1 MCDIYFTIL
10 HFLLFCFY
18 VNIVESFILRRNPF
32 YQGTIT
38 SMSEQELPKSTADE
52 SEAVSTDVVEEI
64 NESQSDESAPEGTE
78 ATETDKKSKDV
89 KLTVNTEDNLELHSL
104 SFRDRQRAK
113 RARIKKHME
122 SMTKGQKF
130 GYILSY
136 YKGRIILGLILLAI
150 CIALP
155 VTIYK
160 KSRPVAL
167 SYCIVNSPEPSAVDT
182 SFVDEYLDFYNLNGA
197 YQLESDV
204 TVHLDKDTYLEEY
217 SQNSSASIYT
227 ELPML
232 CFNGFYDV
240 MIMDEKG
247 LEYCAMQEIIYPL
260 RNYLPA
266 EIYSEVESR
275 ICTADDNDGVN
286 VPFAI
291 DISDT
296 NFAKGLNLG
305 YDKVYLGFPGNTERN
320 YINAKR
326 MLKFILHLD
335 IDTETTY

>member
-1 MCDIYFTIL
+1 MNTDAEAKD
-10 HFLLFCFY
+10 
-18 VNIVESFILRRNPF
+18 VESKDAEAKNTEAKDTEAKDAETK
-32 YQGTIT
+32 GT
-38 SMSEQELPKSTADE
+38 E
-52 SEAVSTDVVEEI
+52 SEKDSAGS
-64 NESQSDESAPEGTE
+64 SSAP
-78 ATETDKKSKDV
+78 S
-89 KLTVNTEDNLELHSL
+89 VNTEDNLELHSL
-104 SFRDRQRAK
+104 SFRERQRARRQRLK
-113 RARIKKHME
+113 DHME
-122 SMTKGQKF
+122 GMTAGQKA

-136 YKGRIILGLILLAI
+136 YKGKIILAIIILAV

-167 SYCIVNSPEPSAVDT
+167 SYCIINSPEPSAVDT
-182 SFVDEYLDFYNLNGA
+182 SFIDEYLDFYNLNGA
-197 YQLESDV
+197 YQIHNDL

-217 SQNSSASIYT
+217 SQNSSASVYT

-232 CFNGFYDV
+232 CFNGYYDI

-260 RNYLPA
+260 KTYLPA
-266 EIYSEVESR
+266 DIYSQISDR
-275 ICTADDNDGVN
+275 ICTADDNDGVT

-296 NFAKGLNLG
+296 DFAKGLNLG
-305 YDKVYLGFPGNTERN
+305 YDKVYLGFPGNTEQN

-326 MLKFILHLD
+326 MVKFILHLD
-335 IDTETTY
+335 IDTETTF

>member
-1 MCDIYFTIL
+1 MNTDAEAKD
-10 HFLLFCFY
+10 
-18 VNIVESFILRRNPF
+18 VESKDAEAKNAEAKDAEAK
-32 YQGTIT
+32 GTEGEKD
-38 SMSEQELPKSTADE
+38 SAGSS
-52 SEAVSTDVVEEI
+52 
-64 NESQSDESAPEGTE
+64 SAP
-78 ATETDKKSKDV
+78 S
-89 KLTVNTEDNLELHSL
+89 VNTEDNLELHSL
-104 SFRDRQRAK
+104 SFRERQRARRQRLK
-113 RARIKKHME
+113 DHME
-122 SMTKGQKF
+122 GMTAGQKA

-136 YKGRIILGLILLAI
+136 YKGKIILAIIILAV

-197 YQLESDV
+197 YQIHNDL

-217 SQNSSASIYT
+217 SQNSSASVYT

-232 CFNGFYDV
+232 CFNGYYDI

-260 RNYLPA
+260 KTYLPA
-266 EIYSEVESR
+266 DIYSQISDR
-275 ICTADDNDGVN
+275 ICTADDNDGVT

-296 NFAKGLNLG
+296 DFAKGLNLG
-305 YDKVYLGFPGNTERN
+305 YDKVYLGFPGNTEQN

-326 MLKFILHLD
+326 MVKFILHLD
-335 IDTETTY
+335 IDTETTF

>member
-1 MCDIYFTIL
+1 
-10 HFLLFCFY
+10 
-18 VNIVESFILRRNPF
+18 
-32 YQGTIT
+32 
-38 SMSEQELPKSTADE
+38 MSDQEKSTNNEQKASTDTTKEIKKSQSNESVPEDTKETE
-52 SEAVSTDVVEEI
+52 SEKD
-64 NESQSDESAPEGTE
+64 
-78 ATETDKKSKDV
+78 SKDA
-89 KLTVNTEDNLELHSL
+89 KPTVNTEDNLELHSL

-113 RARIKKHME
+113 RARLKEHMDGM
-122 SMTKGQKF
+122 SKGQKF

-136 YKGRIILGLILLAI
+136 YKGKIILGLILLAI
-150 CIALP
+150 CIAIP

-167 SYCIVNSPEPSAVDT
+167 SYCIVNAPEPSAVDT

-232 CFNGFYDV
+232 CFNGYYDV

-275 ICTADDNDGVN
+275 ICSADDNDGVN

-291 DISDT
+291 NISDT
-296 NFAKGLNLG
+296 DFAKGLKLG

-335 IDTETTY
+335 IDTETTYQ

>member
-1 MCDIYFTIL
+1 MNTDAEAKD
-10 HFLLFCFY
+10 
-18 VNIVESFILRRNPF
+18 VESKDAEAKNTEAKDTEAKDAETK
-32 YQGTIT
+32 GT
-38 SMSEQELPKSTADE
+38 E
-52 SEAVSTDVVEEI
+52 SEKDSAGS
-64 NESQSDESAPEGTE
+64 SSAP
-78 ATETDKKSKDV
+78 S
-89 KLTVNTEDNLELHSL
+89 VNTEDNLELHSL
-104 SFRDRQRAK
+104 SFRERQRARRQRLK
-113 RARIKKHME
+113 DHMKG
-122 SMTKGQKF
+122 MTAGQKA

-136 YKGRIILGLILLAI
+136 YKGKIILAIILLAV

-197 YQLESDV
+197 YQIHNDL

-217 SQNSSASIYT
+217 SQNSSASVYT

-232 CFNGFYDV
+232 CFNGYYDI

-260 RNYLPA
+260 KTYLPA
-266 EIYSEVESR
+266 DIYSQISDR
-275 ICTADDNDGVN
+275 ICTADDNDGVT

-296 NFAKGLNLG
+296 DFAKGLNLG
-305 YDKVYLGFPGNTERN
+305 YDKVYLGFPGNTEQN
-320 YINAKR
+320 YTNAKR
-326 MLKFILHLD
+326 MVKFILHLD
-335 IDTETTY
+335 IDTETTF

>member
-1 MCDIYFTIL
+1 MNTDAEAKD
-10 HFLLFCFY
+10 
-18 VNIVESFILRRNPF
+18 VESKDAEAKN
-32 YQGTIT
+32 TEAKDT
-38 SMSEQELPKSTADE
+38 EAKDAE
-52 SEAVSTDVVEEI
+52 SEKDSAGS
-64 NESQSDESAPEGTE
+64 SSAP
-78 ATETDKKSKDV
+78 S
-89 KLTVNTEDNLELHSL
+89 VNTEDNLELHSL
-104 SFRDRQRAK
+104 SFRERQRARRQRLK
-113 RARIKKHME
+113 DHME
-122 SMTKGQKF
+122 GMTAGQKA

-136 YKGRIILGLILLAI
+136 YKGKIILAIILLAV

-197 YQLESDV
+197 YQIHNDL

-217 SQNSSASIYT
+217 SQNSSASVYT

-232 CFNGFYDV
+232 CFNGYYDI

-260 RNYLPA
+260 KTYLPA
-266 EIYSEVESR
+266 DIYSQISDR
-275 ICTADDNDGVN
+275 ICTADDNDGVT

-296 NFAKGLNLG
+296 DFAKGLNLG
-305 YDKVYLGFPGNTERN
+305 YDKVYLGFPGNTEQN

-326 MLKFILHLD
+326 MVKFILHLD
-335 IDTETTY
+335 IDTETTF

>member
-1 MCDIYFTIL
+1 MNTDAEAKDAEAKNT
-10 HFLLFCFY
+10 
-18 VNIVESFILRRNPF
+18 EAKDTEAKDAETK
-32 YQGTIT
+32 GT
-38 SMSEQELPKSTADE
+38 E
-52 SEAVSTDVVEEI
+52 SEKDSAGS
-64 NESQSDESAPEGTE
+64 SSAP
-78 ATETDKKSKDV
+78 S
-89 KLTVNTEDNLELHSL
+89 VNTEDNLELHSL
-104 SFRDRQRAK
+104 SFRERQRARRQRLK
-113 RARIKKHME
+113 DHME
-122 SMTKGQKF
+122 GMTAGQKA

-136 YKGRIILGLILLAI
+136 YKGKIILAIILLAVF
-150 CIALP
+150 IALP

-197 YQLESDV
+197 YQIHNDL

-217 SQNSSASIYT
+217 SQNSSASVYT

-232 CFNGFYDV
+232 CFNGYYDI

-260 RNYLPA
+260 KTYLPA
-266 EIYSEVESR
+266 DIYSQISDR
-275 ICTADDNDGVN
+275 ICTADDNDGVT

-296 NFAKGLNLG
+296 DFAKGLNLG
-305 YDKVYLGFPGNTERN
+305 YDKVYLGFPGNTEQN

-326 MLKFILHLD
+326 MVKFILHLD
-335 IDTETTY
+335 IDTETTF

>member
-1 MCDIYFTIL
+1 MNTDA
-10 HFLLFCFY
+10 
-18 VNIVESFILRRNPF
+18 ESKDAEAKDAEAKNTEAKDAEAK
-32 YQGTIT
+32 GTEGEKD
-38 SMSEQELPKSTADE
+38 SAGSS
-52 SEAVSTDVVEEI
+52 
-64 NESQSDESAPEGTE
+64 SAP
-78 ATETDKKSKDV
+78 S
-89 KLTVNTEDNLELHSL
+89 VNTEDNLELHSL
-104 SFRDRQRAK
+104 SFRERQRARRQRLK
-113 RARIKKHME
+113 DHME
-122 SMTKGQKF
+122 GMTAGQKA

-136 YKGRIILGLILLAI
+136 YKGKIILAIIILAV

-197 YQLESDV
+197 YQIHNDL

-217 SQNSSASIYT
+217 SQNSSASVYT

-232 CFNGFYDV
+232 CFNGYYDI

-260 RNYLPA
+260 KTYLPA
-266 EIYSEVESR
+266 DIYSQISDR
-275 ICTADDNDGVN
+275 ICTADDNDGVT

-296 NFAKGLNLG
+296 DFAKGLNLG
-305 YDKVYLGFPGNTERN
+305 YDKVYLGFPGNTEQN

-326 MLKFILHLD
+326 MVKFILHLD
-335 IDTETTY
+335 IDTETTF

>member
-1 MCDIYFTIL
+1 
-10 HFLLFCFY
+10 
-18 VNIVESFILRRNPF
+18 
-32 YQGTIT
+32 
-38 SMSEQELPKSTADE
+38 MSEQEKSTNIE
-52 SEAVSTDVVEEI
+52 PEAVSTDVTEETK
-64 NESQSDESAPEGTE
+64 ESQN
-78 ATETDKKSKDV
+78 KKPTV
-89 KLTVNTEDNLELHSL
+89 KTEDNLELHNL

-113 RARIKKHME
+113 RARIKEHME
-122 SMTKGQKF
+122 GMTKGQKF

-136 YKGRIILGLILLAI
+136 YKGKIILGLILLAI
-150 CIALP
+150 CIAIP

-275 ICTADDNDGVN
+275 VCTADDNDGVN

-296 NFAKGLNLG
+296 DFAKGLNLG
-305 YDKVYLGFPGNTERN
+305 YDKVYIGFPGNTERN

-335 IDTETTY
+335 IDTETTQ

>member
-1 MCDIYFTIL
+1 MNTDAEAK
-10 HFLLFCFY
+10 
-18 VNIVESFILRRNPF
+18 NVESKDAEAKNTEAKDTEAKDAETK
-32 YQGTIT
+32 GT
-38 SMSEQELPKSTADE
+38 E
-52 SEAVSTDVVEEI
+52 SEKDSAGS
-64 NESQSDESAPEGTE
+64 SSAP
-78 ATETDKKSKDV
+78 S
-89 KLTVNTEDNLELHSL
+89 VNTEDNLELHSL
-104 SFRDRQRAK
+104 SFRERQRARRQRLK
-113 RARIKKHME
+113 DHME
-122 SMTKGQKF
+122 GMTAGQKA

-136 YKGRIILGLILLAI
+136 YKGKIILAIILLAV

-197 YQLESDV
+197 YQIHNDL

-217 SQNSSASIYT
+217 SQNSSASVYT

-232 CFNGFYDV
+232 CFNGYYDI

-260 RNYLPA
+260 KTYLPA
-266 EIYSEVESR
+266 DIYSQISDR
-275 ICTADDNDGVN
+275 ICTADDNDGVT

-296 NFAKGLNLG
+296 DFAKGLNLG
-305 YDKVYLGFPGNTERN
+305 YDKVYLGFPGNTEQN

-326 MLKFILHLD
+326 MVKFILHLN
-335 IDTETTY
+335 IDTETTF

>member
-1 MCDIYFTIL
+1 MSKQEKSTTAEP
-10 HFLLFCFY
+10 
-18 VNIVESFILRRNPF
+18 ESASTGTSEDEIKNQLSNPVPK
-32 YQGTIT
+32 TT
-38 SMSEQELPKSTADE
+38 EDAESEQKPQGEKT
-52 SEAVSTDVVEEI
+52 I
-64 NESQSDESAPEGTE
+64 
-78 ATETDKKSKDV
+78 
-89 KLTVNTEDNLELHSL
+89 VNTEDNLELHSL

-113 RARIKKHME
+113 RARIKEHME
-122 SMTKGQKF
+122 GMTKGQKF

-150 CIALP
+150 CIAIP

-167 SYCIVNSPEPSAVDT
+167 SYCIVNSPEPSAIDT

-232 CFNGFYDV
+232 CFNGYYDV

-266 EIYSEVESR
+266 EIYSEVEPR
-275 ICTADDNDGVN
+275 ICTADDNDGVT

-296 NFAKGLNLG
+296 DFAKGLNLG
-305 YDKVYLGFPGNTERN
+305 YDKVYIGFPGNTERN

-326 MLKFILHLD
+326 MLKFVLHLD
-335 IDTETTY
+335 IDTETAY

>member
-1 MCDIYFTIL
+1 MNADAEAKD
-10 HFLLFCFY
+10 
-18 VNIVESFILRRNPF
+18 VESKDAEAKNTEAKDAETKGAETK
-32 YQGTIT
+32 GT
-38 SMSEQELPKSTADE
+38 E
-52 SEAVSTDVVEEI
+52 SEKDSAGS
-64 NESQSDESAPEGTE
+64 SSAP
-78 ATETDKKSKDV
+78 S
-89 KLTVNTEDNLELHSL
+89 VNTEDNLELHSL
-104 SFRDRQRAK
+104 SFRERQRARRQRLK
-113 RARIKKHME
+113 DHME
-122 SMTKGQKF
+122 GMTAGQKA

-136 YKGRIILGLILLAI
+136 YKGKIILAIIILAV

-197 YQLESDV
+197 YQIHNDL

-217 SQNSSASIYT
+217 SQNSSASVYT

-232 CFNGFYDV
+232 CFNGYYDI

-260 RNYLPA
+260 KTYLPA
-266 EIYSEVESR
+266 DIYSQISDR
-275 ICTADDNDGVN
+275 ICTADDNDGVT

-296 NFAKGLNLG
+296 DFAKGLNLG
-305 YDKVYLGFPGNTERN
+305 YDKVYLGFPGNTEQN

-326 MLKFILHLD
+326 MVKFILHLD
-335 IDTETTY
+335 IDTETTF

>member
-1 MCDIYFTIL
+1 MNTDAEAKD
-10 HFLLFCFY
+10 
-18 VNIVESFILRRNPF
+18 VESKDAEAKNTEVKDTEAKDAETK
-32 YQGTIT
+32 GT
-38 SMSEQELPKSTADE
+38 E
-52 SEAVSTDVVEEI
+52 SEKDSAGS
-64 NESQSDESAPEGTE
+64 SSAP
-78 ATETDKKSKDV
+78 S
-89 KLTVNTEDNLELHSL
+89 VNTEDNLELHSL
-104 SFRDRQRAK
+104 SFRERQRARRQRLK
-113 RARIKKHME
+113 DHME
-122 SMTKGQKF
+122 GMTAGQKA

-136 YKGRIILGLILLAI
+136 YKGKIILAIILLAV

-197 YQLESDV
+197 YQIHNDL

-217 SQNSSASIYT
+217 SQNSSASVYT

-232 CFNGFYDV
+232 CFNGYYDI

-260 RNYLPA
+260 KTYLPA
-266 EIYSEVESR
+266 DIYSQISDR
-275 ICTADDNDGVN
+275 ICTADDNDGVT

-296 NFAKGLNLG
+296 DFAKGLNLG
-305 YDKVYLGFPGNTERN
+305 YDKVYLGFPGNTEQN

-326 MLKFILHLD
+326 MVKFILHLN
-335 IDTETTY
+335 IDTETTF

>member
-1 MCDIYFTIL
+1 MNTDAEAKD
-10 HFLLFCFY
+10 
-18 VNIVESFILRRNPF
+18 VESKDAEAKNTEAKDAETKGAETK
-32 YQGTIT
+32 GT
-38 SMSEQELPKSTADE
+38 E
-52 SEAVSTDVVEEI
+52 SEKDSAGS
-64 NESQSDESAPEGTE
+64 SSAP
-78 ATETDKKSKDV
+78 S
-89 KLTVNTEDNLELHSL
+89 VNTEDNLELHSL
-104 SFRDRQRAK
+104 SFRERQRARRQRLK
-113 RARIKKHME
+113 DHME
-122 SMTKGQKF
+122 GMTAGQKA

-136 YKGRIILGLILLAI
+136 YKGKIILAIIILAV

-197 YQLESDV
+197 YQIHNDL

-217 SQNSSASIYT
+217 SQNSSASVYT

-232 CFNGFYDV
+232 CFNGYYDI

-260 RNYLPA
+260 KTYLPA
-266 EIYSEVESR
+266 DIYSQISDR
-275 ICTADDNDGVN
+275 ICTADDNDGVT

-296 NFAKGLNLG
+296 DFAKGLNLG
-305 YDKVYLGFPGNTERN
+305 YDKVYLGFPGNTEQN

-326 MLKFILHLD
+326 MVKFILHLD
-335 IDTETTY
+335 IDTETTF

>member
-1 MCDIYFTIL
+1 MNTDAEAKD
-10 HFLLFCFY
+10 
-18 VNIVESFILRRNPF
+18 VEAKDAEAKNTEAKDTEAKDAETK
-32 YQGTIT
+32 GT
-38 SMSEQELPKSTADE
+38 E
-52 SEAVSTDVVEEI
+52 SEKDSAGS
-64 NESQSDESAPEGTE
+64 SSAP
-78 ATETDKKSKDV
+78 S
-89 KLTVNTEDNLELHSL
+89 VNTEDNLELHSL
-104 SFRDRQRAK
+104 SFRERQRARRQRLK
-113 RARIKKHME
+113 DHME
-122 SMTKGQKF
+122 GMTAGQKA

-136 YKGRIILGLILLAI
+136 YKGKIILAIIILAV

-197 YQLESDV
+197 YQIHNDL

-217 SQNSSASIYT
+217 SQNSSASVYT

-232 CFNGFYDV
+232 CFNGYYDI

-260 RNYLPA
+260 KTYLPA
-266 EIYSEVESR
+266 DIYSQISDR
-275 ICTADDNDGVN
+275 ICTADDNDGVT

-296 NFAKGLNLG
+296 DFAKGLNLG
-305 YDKVYLGFPGNTERN
+305 YDKVYLGFPGNTEQN

-326 MLKFILHLD
+326 MVKFILHLD
-335 IDTETTY
+335 IDTETTF

>member
-1 MCDIYFTIL
+1 MNTDAEAKD
-10 HFLLFCFY
+10 
-18 VNIVESFILRRNPF
+18 VESKDAEAKNTEAKDAETK
-32 YQGTIT
+32 GT
-38 SMSEQELPKSTADE
+38 E
-52 SEAVSTDVVEEI
+52 SEKDSAGS
-64 NESQSDESAPEGTE
+64 SSAP
-78 ATETDKKSKDV
+78 S
-89 KLTVNTEDNLELHSL
+89 VNTEDNLELHSL
-104 SFRDRQRAK
+104 SFRERQRARRQRLK
-113 RARIKKHME
+113 DHME
-122 SMTKGQKF
+122 GMTAGQKA

-136 YKGRIILGLILLAI
+136 YKGKIILAIILLAV

-197 YQLESDV
+197 YQIHNDL

-217 SQNSSASIYT
+217 SQNSSASVYT

-232 CFNGFYDV
+232 CFNGYYDI

-260 RNYLPA
+260 KTYLPA
-266 EIYSEVESR
+266 DIYSQISDR
-275 ICTADDNDGVN
+275 ICTADDNDGVT

-296 NFAKGLNLG
+296 DFAKGLNLG
-305 YDKVYLGFPGNTERN
+305 YDKVYLGFPGNTEQN

-326 MLKFILHLD
+326 MVKFILHLD
-335 IDTETTY
+335 IDTETTF

>member
-1 MCDIYFTIL
+1 
-10 HFLLFCFY
+10 
-18 VNIVESFILRRNPF
+18 
-32 YQGTIT
+32 
-38 SMSEQELPKSTADE
+38 MSKQELSKSTVDE

-64 NESQSDESAPEGTE
+64 NESQSDQSAPEGTE
-78 ATETDKKSKDV
+78 KTDVENKSKDT
-89 KLTVNTEDNLELHSL
+89 KPTVNTEDNLELHSL

-113 RARIKKHME
+113 RARIKEHME
-122 SMTKGQKF
+122 GMTKGQKF

-136 YKGRIILGLILLAI
+136 YKGRIILGLVLLAI
-150 CIALP
+150 CIAIP

-217 SQNSSASIYT
+217 SQNFSASVYT

-296 NFAKGLNLG
+296 DFAKGLNLG

-320 YINAKR
+320 YVNAKR

>member
-1 MCDIYFTIL
+1 
-10 HFLLFCFY
+10 
-18 VNIVESFILRRNPF
+18 
-32 YQGTIT
+32 
-38 SMSEQELPKSTADE
+38 MSDQEKSTNTEQKASTDTTKKIKKSQSNESVPEDTKETE
-52 SEAVSTDVVEEI
+52 SEKD
-64 NESQSDESAPEGTE
+64 
-78 ATETDKKSKDV
+78 SKDA
-89 KLTVNTEDNLELHSL
+89 KPTVNTEDNLELHSL

-113 RARIKKHME
+113 RARLKEHMDGM
-122 SMTKGQKF
+122 SKGQKF

-136 YKGRIILGLILLAI
+136 YKGKIILGLILLAI
-150 CIALP
+150 CIAIP

-167 SYCIVNSPEPSAVDT
+167 SYCIVNAPEPSAVDT

-232 CFNGFYDV
+232 CFNGYYDV

-266 EIYSEVESR
+266 EIYSKVDSR
-275 ICTADDNDGVN
+275 ICSADNNDGVN

-296 NFAKGLNLG
+296 DFAKGLKLG

-335 IDTETTY
+335 IDTETTYQ

>member
-1 MCDIYFTIL
+1 MNTDAEAK
-10 HFLLFCFY
+10 
-18 VNIVESFILRRNPF
+18 NVESKDAEAKNTEAKDAEAK
-32 YQGTIT
+32 GTEGEKD
-38 SMSEQELPKSTADE
+38 SAGSS
-52 SEAVSTDVVEEI
+52 
-64 NESQSDESAPEGTE
+64 SAP
-78 ATETDKKSKDV
+78 S
-89 KLTVNTEDNLELHSL
+89 VNTEDNLELHSL
-104 SFRDRQRAK
+104 SFRERQRARRQQLK
-113 RARIKKHME
+113 DHME
-122 SMTKGQKF
+122 GMTAGQKA

-136 YKGRIILGLILLAI
+136 YKGKIILAIIILAV

-197 YQLESDV
+197 YQIHNDL

-217 SQNSSASIYT
+217 SQNSSASVYT

-232 CFNGFYDV
+232 CFNGYYDI

-260 RNYLPA
+260 KTYLPA
-266 EIYSEVESR
+266 DIYSQISDR
-275 ICTADDNDGVN
+275 ICTADDNDGVT

-296 NFAKGLNLG
+296 DFAKGLNLG
-305 YDKVYLGFPGNTERN
+305 YDKVYLGFPGNTEQN

-326 MLKFILHLD
+326 MVKFILHLD
-335 IDTETTY
+335 IDTETTF

>member
-1 MCDIYFTIL
+1 
-10 HFLLFCFY
+10 
-18 VNIVESFILRRNPF
+18 
-32 YQGTIT
+32 
-38 SMSEQELPKSTADE
+38 MSKQELSKSTVDE

-64 NESQSDESAPEGTE
+64 NESQSDQSAPEGTE
-78 ATETDKKSKDV
+78 KTDVENKSKDT
-89 KLTVNTEDNLELHSL
+89 KPTVNTEDNLELLSL

-113 RARIKKHME
+113 RARIKEHME
-122 SMTKGQKF
+122 GMTKGQKF

-136 YKGRIILGLILLAI
+136 YKGRIILGLVLLAI
-150 CIALP
+150 CIAIP

-217 SQNSSASIYT
+217 SQNSSASVYT

-296 NFAKGLNLG
+296 DFAKGLNLG

-320 YINAKR
+320 YVNAKR

>member
-1 MCDIYFTIL
+1 MNTDAEAKDI
-10 HFLLFCFY
+10 
-18 VNIVESFILRRNPF
+18 ESKDAEAKNTEAKDTESKDAETK
-32 YQGTIT
+32 GT
-38 SMSEQELPKSTADE
+38 E
-52 SEAVSTDVVEEI
+52 SEKGSAKS
-64 NESQSDESAPEGTE
+64 SSAP
-78 ATETDKKSKDV
+78 S
-89 KLTVNTEDNLELHSL
+89 VNTEDNLELHSL
-104 SFRDRQRAK
+104 SFRERQRARRQRLK
-113 RARIKKHME
+113 DHME
-122 SMTKGQKF
+122 GMTAGQKA

-136 YKGRIILGLILLAI
+136 YKGKIILAIILLAV

-182 SFVDEYLDFYNLNGA
+182 SFVDEYLDFYNMNGA
-197 YQLESDV
+197 YQIHNDL

-217 SQNSSASIYT
+217 SQNSSASVYT

-232 CFNGFYDV
+232 CFNGYYDI

-260 RNYLPA
+260 KTYLPA
-266 EIYSEVESR
+266 DIYSQISDR
-275 ICTADDNDGVN
+275 ICTADDNDGVT

-296 NFAKGLNLG
+296 DFAKGLNLG
-305 YDKVYLGFPGNTERN
+305 YDKVYLGFPGNTEQN

-326 MLKFILHLD
+326 MVKFILHLD
-335 IDTETTY
+335 IDTETTF

>member
-1 MCDIYFTIL
+1 
-10 HFLLFCFY
+10 
-18 VNIVESFILRRNPF
+18 
-32 YQGTIT
+32 
-38 SMSEQELPKSTADE
+38 MSDQEKSTNNEQKASTDTTKEIKKSQSNESVPEDTKETE
-52 SEAVSTDVVEEI
+52 SEKD
-64 NESQSDESAPEGTE
+64 
-78 ATETDKKSKDV
+78 SKDA
-89 KLTVNTEDNLELHSL
+89 KPTVNTEDNLELHSL

-113 RARIKKHME
+113 RARLKEHMDGM
-122 SMTKGQKF
+122 SKGQKF

-136 YKGRIILGLILLAI
+136 YKGKIILGLILLAI
-150 CIALP
+150 CIAIP

-167 SYCIVNSPEPSAVDT
+167 SYCIVNAPEPSAVDT

-204 TVHLDKDTYLEEY
+204 AVHLDKDTYLEEY

-232 CFNGFYDV
+232 CFNGYYDV

-275 ICTADDNDGVN
+275 ICSADDNDGVN

-291 DISDT
+291 DISNTD
-296 NFAKGLNLG
+296 FAKGLKLG

>member
-1 MCDIYFTIL
+1 
-10 HFLLFCFY
+10 
-18 VNIVESFILRRNPF
+18 
-32 YQGTIT
+32 
-38 SMSEQELPKSTADE
+38 MSDQEKSTNNEQKASTDTIKEIKKSQSNESVPEDTKETE
-52 SEAVSTDVVEEI
+52 SEKD
-64 NESQSDESAPEGTE
+64 
-78 ATETDKKSKDV
+78 SKDA
-89 KLTVNTEDNLELHSL
+89 KPTVNTEDNLELHSL

-113 RARIKKHME
+113 RARLKEHMDGM
-122 SMTKGQKF
+122 SKGQKF

-136 YKGRIILGLILLAI
+136 YKGKIILGLILLAI
-150 CIALP
+150 CIAIP

-167 SYCIVNSPEPSAVDT
+167 SYCIVNAPEPSAVDT

-232 CFNGFYDV
+232 CFNGYYDV

-275 ICTADDNDGVN
+275 ICSADDNDGVN

-296 NFAKGLNLG
+296 DFAKGLKLG

-335 IDTETTY
+335 IDTETTYQ

>member
-1 MCDIYFTIL
+1 
-10 HFLLFCFY
+10 
-18 VNIVESFILRRNPF
+18 
-32 YQGTIT
+32 
-38 SMSEQELPKSTADE
+38 MSDQEKSTNTEQKASTDTTKKIKKSQSNESVPEDTKETE
-52 SEAVSTDVVEEI
+52 SE
-64 NESQSDESAPEGTE
+64 
-78 ATETDKKSKDV
+78 KDSEDA
-89 KLTVNTEDNLELHSL
+89 KTTVNTEDNLELHSL

-113 RARIKKHME
+113 RARLKEHMD
-122 SMTKGQKF
+122 SMSKGQKF

-136 YKGRIILGLILLAI
+136 YKGKIILGLILLAI
-150 CIALP
+150 CIAIP

-167 SYCIVNSPEPSAVDT
+167 SYCIVNAPEPSAVDT

-232 CFNGFYDV
+232 CFNGYYDV

-275 ICTADDNDGVN
+275 ICSADDNDGVN

-296 NFAKGLNLG
+296 DFAKGLKLG

-335 IDTETTY
+335 IDTETTYQ

>member
-1 MCDIYFTIL
+1 MD
-10 HFLLFCFY
+10 
-18 VNIVESFILRRNPF
+18 
-32 YQGTIT
+32 G
-38 SMSEQELPKSTADE
+38 MS
-52 SEAVSTDVVEEI
+52 
-64 NESQSDESAPEGTE
+64 
-78 ATETDKKSKDV
+78 
-89 KLTVNTEDNLELHSL
+89 
-104 SFRDRQRAK
+104 
-113 RARIKKHME
+113 
-122 SMTKGQKF
+122 KGQKF

-136 YKGRIILGLILLAI
+136 YKGKIILGLILLAI
-150 CIALP
+150 CIAIP

-167 SYCIVNSPEPSAVDT
+167 SYCIVNAPEPSAVDT

-232 CFNGFYDV
+232 CFNGYYDV

-275 ICTADDNDGVN
+275 ICSADDNDGVN

-296 NFAKGLNLG
+296 DFAKGLKLG

>member
-1 MCDIYFTIL
+1 MNTGAEAKD
-10 HFLLFCFY
+10 
-18 VNIVESFILRRNPF
+18 VETKDAEAKDTKAKDAETK
-32 YQGTIT
+32 GT
-38 SMSEQELPKSTADE
+38 E
-52 SEAVSTDVVEEI
+52 SEKDSAGS
-64 NESQSDESAPEGTE
+64 SSAP
-78 ATETDKKSKDV
+78 S
-89 KLTVNTEDNLELHSL
+89 VNTEDNLELHSL
-104 SFRDRQRAK
+104 SFRERQRARRQRLK
-113 RARIKKHME
+113 DHME
-122 SMTKGQKF
+122 GMTAGQKA

-136 YKGRIILGLILLAI
+136 YKGKIILAIILLAV

-197 YQLESDV
+197 YQIHNDL

-217 SQNSSASIYT
+217 SQNSSASVYT

-232 CFNGFYDV
+232 CFNGYYDI

-260 RNYLPA
+260 KTYLPA
-266 EIYSEVESR
+266 DIYSQISDR
-275 ICTADDNDGVN
+275 ICTADDNDGVT

-296 NFAKGLNLG
+296 DFAKGLNLG
-305 YDKVYLGFPGNTERN
+305 YDKVYLGFPGNTEQN

-326 MLKFILHLD
+326 MVKFILHLD
-335 IDTETTY
+335 IDTETTF

>member
-1 MCDIYFTIL
+1 
-10 HFLLFCFY
+10 
-18 VNIVESFILRRNPF
+18 
-32 YQGTIT
+32 
-38 SMSEQELPKSTADE
+38 MSDQEKSTNNEQKASTDTIKEIKKSQSNESVPEDTKETE
-52 SEAVSTDVVEEI
+52 SEKD
-64 NESQSDESAPEGTE
+64 
-78 ATETDKKSKDV
+78 SKDA
-89 KLTVNTEDNLELHSL
+89 KPTVNTEDNLELHSL

-113 RARIKKHME
+113 RARLKEHMDGM
-122 SMTKGQKF
+122 SKGQKF

-136 YKGRIILGLILLAI
+136 YKGKIILGLILLAI
-150 CIALP
+150 CIAIP

-167 SYCIVNSPEPSAVDT
+167 SYCIVNAPEPSAVDT

-232 CFNGFYDV
+232 CFNGYYDV

-266 EIYSEVESR
+266 EIYSEVDSR
-275 ICTADDNDGVN
+275 ICSADDNDGVN

-296 NFAKGLNLG
+296 DFAKGLKLG

-335 IDTETTY
+335 IDTETTYQ

>member
-1 MCDIYFTIL
+1 MNTDAEAK
-10 HFLLFCFY
+10 
-18 VNIVESFILRRNPF
+18 NVESKDAEAKNTEAKDTEAKDAETK
-32 YQGTIT
+32 GT
-38 SMSEQELPKSTADE
+38 E
-52 SEAVSTDVVEEI
+52 SEKDSAGS
-64 NESQSDESAPEGTE
+64 SSAP
-78 ATETDKKSKDV
+78 S
-89 KLTVNTEDNLELHSL
+89 VNTEDNLELHSL
-104 SFRDRQRAK
+104 SFRERQRARRQRLK
-113 RARIKKHME
+113 DHME
-122 SMTKGQKF
+122 GMTAGQKA

-136 YKGRIILGLILLAI
+136 YKGKIILAIILLAV

-197 YQLESDV
+197 YQIHNDL

-217 SQNSSASIYT
+217 SQNSSASVYT

-232 CFNGFYDV
+232 CFNGYYDI

-260 RNYLPA
+260 KTYLPA
-266 EIYSEVESR
+266 DIYSQISDR
-275 ICTADDNDGVN
+275 ICTADDNDGVT

-296 NFAKGLNLG
+296 DFAKGLNLG
-305 YDKVYLGFPGNTERN
+305 YDKVYLGFPGNTEQN

-326 MLKFILHLD
+326 MVKFILHLG
-335 IDTETTY
+335 IDTETTF

>member
-1 MCDIYFTIL
+1 MNTDAEAKD
-10 HFLLFCFY
+10 
-18 VNIVESFILRRNPF
+18 VESKDAEAKNTEVKDTEAKDTETK
-32 YQGTIT
+32 GT
-38 SMSEQELPKSTADE
+38 E
-52 SEAVSTDVVEEI
+52 SEKDSAGS
-64 NESQSDESAPEGTE
+64 SSAP
-78 ATETDKKSKDV
+78 S
-89 KLTVNTEDNLELHSL
+89 VNTEDNLELHSL
-104 SFRDRQRAK
+104 SFRERQRARRQRLK
-113 RARIKKHME
+113 NHME
-122 SMTKGQKF
+122 GMTAGQKA

-136 YKGRIILGLILLAI
+136 YKGKIILAIILLAV

-197 YQLESDV
+197 YQIHNDL

-217 SQNSSASIYT
+217 SQNSSASVYT

-232 CFNGFYDV
+232 CFNGYYDI

-260 RNYLPA
+260 KTYLPA
-266 EIYSEVESR
+266 DIYSQISDR
-275 ICTADDNDGVN
+275 ICTADDNDGVT

-296 NFAKGLNLG
+296 DFAKGLNLG
-305 YDKVYLGFPGNTERN
+305 YDKVYLGFPGNTEQN

-326 MLKFILHLD
+326 MVKFILHLD
-335 IDTETTY
+335 IDTETTF

>member
-1 MCDIYFTIL
+1 MNTDAEAKD
-10 HFLLFCFY
+10 
-18 VNIVESFILRRNPF
+18 VES
-32 YQGTIT
+32 
-38 SMSEQELPKSTADE
+38 KDA
-52 SEAVSTDVVEEI
+52 EAKNTKAKDAETKGAEGEKDSAG
-64 NESQSDESAPEGTE
+64 SSSAP
-78 ATETDKKSKDV
+78 S
-89 KLTVNTEDNLELHSL
+89 VNTEDNLELHSL
-104 SFRDRQRAK
+104 SFRERQRARRQRLK
-113 RARIKKHME
+113 DHME
-122 SMTKGQKF
+122 GMTAGQKA

-136 YKGRIILGLILLAI
+136 YKGKIILAIILLAV

-197 YQLESDV
+197 YQIHNDL

-217 SQNSSASIYT
+217 SQNSSASVYT

-232 CFNGFYDV
+232 CFNGYYDI

-260 RNYLPA
+260 KTYLPA
-266 EIYSEVESR
+266 DIYSQISDR
-275 ICTADDNDGVN
+275 ICTADDNDGVT

-296 NFAKGLNLG
+296 DFAKGLNLG
-305 YDKVYLGFPGNTERN
+305 YDKVYLGFPGNTEQN

-326 MLKFILHLD
+326 MVKFILHLD
-335 IDTETTY
+335 IDTETTF

>member
-1 MCDIYFTIL
+1 MNTDAEAKD
-10 HFLLFCFY
+10 
-18 VNIVESFILRRNPF
+18 VEAKNTEAKDTEAKDAETK
-32 YQGTIT
+32 GT
-38 SMSEQELPKSTADE
+38 E
-52 SEAVSTDVVEEI
+52 SEKDSAGS
-64 NESQSDESAPEGTE
+64 SSAP
-78 ATETDKKSKDV
+78 S
-89 KLTVNTEDNLELHSL
+89 VNTEDNLELHSL
-104 SFRDRQRAK
+104 SFRERQRARRQRLK
-113 RARIKKHME
+113 DHME
-122 SMTKGQKF
+122 GMTAGQKA

-136 YKGRIILGLILLAI
+136 YKGKIILAIILLAV

-197 YQLESDV
+197 YQIHNDL

-217 SQNSSASIYT
+217 SQNSSASVYT

-232 CFNGFYDV
+232 CFNGYYDI

-260 RNYLPA
+260 KAYLPA
-266 EIYSEVESR
+266 DIYSQISDR
-275 ICTADDNDGVN
+275 ICTADDNDGVT

-296 NFAKGLNLG
+296 DFAKGLNLG
-305 YDKVYLGFPGNTERN
+305 YDKVYLGFPGNTEQN

-326 MLKFILHLD
+326 MVKFILHLD
-335 IDTETTY
+335 IDTETTF

>member
-1 MCDIYFTIL
+1 MNTD
-10 HFLLFCFY
+10 
-18 VNIVESFILRRNPF
+18 VEAKDVEAKDAEAKDTEAKDAETK
-32 YQGTIT
+32 GT
-38 SMSEQELPKSTADE
+38 E
-52 SEAVSTDVVEEI
+52 SEKDSAGS
-64 NESQSDESAPEGTE
+64 SSAP
-78 ATETDKKSKDV
+78 S
-89 KLTVNTEDNLELHSL
+89 VNTEDNLELHSL
-104 SFRDRQRAK
+104 SFRERQRARRQRLK
-113 RARIKKHME
+113 DHME
-122 SMTKGQKF
+122 GMTAGQKA

-136 YKGRIILGLILLAI
+136 YKGKIILAIIILAV

-197 YQLESDV
+197 YQIHNDL

-217 SQNSSASIYT
+217 SQNSSASVYT

-232 CFNGFYDV
+232 CFNGYYDI

-260 RNYLPA
+260 KTYLPA
-266 EIYSEVESR
+266 DIYSQISDR
-275 ICTADDNDGVN
+275 ICTADDNDGVT

-296 NFAKGLNLG
+296 DFAKGLNLG
-305 YDKVYLGFPGNTERN
+305 YDKVYLGFPGNTEQN

-326 MLKFILHLD
+326 MVKFILHLD
-335 IDTETTY
+335 IDTETTF

>member
-1 MCDIYFTIL
+1 MNTDAEAKD
-10 HFLLFCFY
+10 
-18 VNIVESFILRRNPF
+18 VESKDAEAKNTETKDAEAK
-32 YQGTIT
+32 GTEGEKD
-38 SMSEQELPKSTADE
+38 SAGSS
-52 SEAVSTDVVEEI
+52 
-64 NESQSDESAPEGTE
+64 SAP
-78 ATETDKKSKDV
+78 S
-89 KLTVNTEDNLELHSL
+89 VNTEDNLELHSL
-104 SFRDRQRAK
+104 SFRERQRARRQRLK
-113 RARIKKHME
+113 DHME
-122 SMTKGQKF
+122 GMTAGQKA

-136 YKGRIILGLILLAI
+136 YKGKIILAIIILAV

-197 YQLESDV
+197 YQIHNDL

-217 SQNSSASIYT
+217 SQNSSASVYT

-232 CFNGFYDV
+232 CFNGYYDI

-260 RNYLPA
+260 KTYLPA
-266 EIYSEVESR
+266 DIYSQISDR
-275 ICTADDNDGVN
+275 ICTADDNDGVT

-296 NFAKGLNLG
+296 DFAKGLNLG
-305 YDKVYLGFPGNTERN
+305 YDKVYLGFPGNTEQN

-326 MLKFILHLD
+326 MVKFILHLD
-335 IDTETTY
+335 IDTETTF

>member
-1 MCDIYFTIL
+1 MNTDAEAKDIESKDAEAK
-10 HFLLFCFY
+10 
-18 VNIVESFILRRNPF
+18 NIEAKDTEAKGAETK
-32 YQGTIT
+32 GT
-38 SMSEQELPKSTADE
+38 E
-52 SEAVSTDVVEEI
+52 SEKDSAGS
-64 NESQSDESAPEGTE
+64 SSAP
-78 ATETDKKSKDV
+78 S
-89 KLTVNTEDNLELHSL
+89 VNTEDNLELHSL
-104 SFRDRQRAK
+104 SFRERQRARRQRLK
-113 RARIKKHME
+113 DHME
-122 SMTKGQKF
+122 GMTAGQKA

-136 YKGRIILGLILLAI
+136 YKGKIILAVILLVV

-197 YQLESDV
+197 YQIHNDL

-217 SQNSSASIYT
+217 SQSSSASVYT

-232 CFNGFYDV
+232 CFNGYYDI

-260 RNYLPA
+260 KTYLPA
-266 EIYSEVESR
+266 DIYSQISDR
-275 ICTADDNDGVN
+275 ICTADDNDGVT

-296 NFAKGLNLG
+296 DFAKGLNLG
-305 YDKVYLGFPGNTERN
+305 YDKVYLGFPGNTEQN

-326 MLKFILHLD
+326 MVKFILHLD
-335 IDTETTY
+335 IDTETTF

>member
-1 MCDIYFTIL
+1 MNTDAEAKD
-10 HFLLFCFY
+10 
-18 VNIVESFILRRNPF
+18 VESKDAEAKNTEAKDTEAKDAETK
-32 YQGTIT
+32 GT
-38 SMSEQELPKSTADE
+38 E
-52 SEAVSTDVVEEI
+52 SEKDSAGS
-64 NESQSDESAPEGTE
+64 SSAP
-78 ATETDKKSKDV
+78 S
-89 KLTVNTEDNLELHSL
+89 VNTEDNLELHSL
-104 SFRDRQRAK
+104 SFRERQRARRQRLK
-113 RARIKKHME
+113 DHME
-122 SMTKGQKF
+122 GMTAGQKA

-136 YKGRIILGLILLAI
+136 YKGKIILAIIILAV

-197 YQLESDV
+197 YQIHNDL

-217 SQNSSASIYT
+217 SQNSSASVYT

-232 CFNGFYDV
+232 CFNGYYDI

-260 RNYLPA
+260 KTYLPA
-266 EIYSEVESR
+266 DIYSQISDR
-275 ICTADDNDGVN
+275 ICTADDNDGVT

-296 NFAKGLNLG
+296 DFAKGLNLG
-305 YDKVYLGFPGNTERN
+305 YDKVYLGFPGNTEQN

-326 MLKFILHLD
+326 MVKFILHLD
-335 IDTETTY
+335 IDTETTF